1 MTGMIYF
8 KVLLSVS
15 PVVAQRSGILVENSC
30 QRPSVLPQHLYRA
43 EFAGGNRVKIGHQV
57 AATGREKLKD
67 QRHAADKEVPCQ
79 IQAGR
84 NQYNHTALY

>member
-1 MTGMIYF
+1 MTGIIYF
-8 KVLLSVS
+8 KVLLRVS

-30 QRPSVLPQHLYRA
+30 QRLSVLPQHLCHA
-43 EFAGGNRVKIGHQV
+43 EFAWGNGVKIGHWV

-67 QRHAADKEVPCQ
+67 QRHVVDKEVSCQ
-79 IQAGR
+79 MQAGH